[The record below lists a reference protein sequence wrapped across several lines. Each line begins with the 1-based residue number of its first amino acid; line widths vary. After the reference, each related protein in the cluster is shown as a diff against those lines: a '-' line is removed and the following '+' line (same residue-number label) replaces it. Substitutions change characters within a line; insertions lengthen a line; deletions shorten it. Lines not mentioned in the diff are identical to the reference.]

1 MKKLAPIV
9 LIMVL
14 VCSALILNAPN
25 THSSVSALAQEN
37 TDDMTIDSIKFNNG
51 KLKIMHVADTHLKY
65 GMRVDETLWL
75 IGVAC
80 DRENPDIVVLT
91 GDNLFNYDDPNET
104 KKLINQLMTVFNS
117 RNIPVAVTF
126 GNHDSER
133 GSMSRDELLDYY
145 NTFSCSVSKDV
156 KELSGSGTYNVP
168 ILSSEGDKVA
178 FNLWVFDSGDYDEEE
193 RYSAVKEDQIE
204 WYKQTSDLLKA
215 QNDGEKVY
223 SLVFQHII
231 VPEIYDALVKTN
243 SPISAFSYKHIYN
256 KGEYY
261 HLNEENA
268 NSGMLREKPC
278 PGYYNYGQ
286 FDALVEQGDVLA
298 MFVGHDHSNSFSVKH
313 KGIDLVNTLSARYNW
328 PFGSTSFGYR
338 VITVDESDTS
348 TYQTQSVRY
357 DDFID
362 DEFASA
368 YKGVD
373 TFGYK
378 LAHRLAFRAKIRK
391 AYDDFC
397 VKLAEFLT
405 DRKVK
410 F

>member
-80 DRENPDIVVLT
+80 DRENPDMVVLT

-133 GSMSRDELLDYY
+133 GAMSRDELLDYY

-156 KELSGSGTYNVP
+156 KELSGCGTYNVP

-204 WYKQTSDLLKA
+204 WYKQTSNLLQE
-215 QNDGEKVY
+215 QNNGEKVN

-261 HLNEENA
+261 IFTYFAKESSTICSYVYASVSSSFSTSQAFTRLICSSVGTAFAVKLGVGYVAAKFSGTLAHSNA
-268 NSGMLREKPC
+268 N
-278 PGYYNYGQ
+278 
-286 FDALVEQGDVLA
+286 
-298 MFVGHDHSNSFSVKH
+298 
-313 KGIDLVNTLSARYNW
+313 ARYLS
-328 PFGSTSFGYR
+328 G
-338 VITVDESDTS
+338 
-348 TYQTQSVRY
+348 
-357 DDFID
+357 
-362 DEFASA
+362 FALISSMA
-368 YKGVD
+368 S
-373 TFGYK
+373 
-378 LAHRLAFRAKIRK
+378 L
-391 AYDDFC
+391 
-397 VKLAEFLT
+397 
-405 DRKVK
+405 
-410 F
+410 

>member
-1 MKKLAPIV
+1 MKFLFLFTLLFSAATV
-9 LIMVL
+9 LRANDATLTVDP
-14 VCSALILNAPN
+14 SQN
-25 THSSVSALAQEN
+25 TNVSV
-37 TDDMTIDSIKFNNG
+37 NG
-51 KLKIMHVADTHLKY
+51 KNIRLDGELK
-65 GMRVDETLWL
+65 E
-75 IGVAC
+75 IG
-80 DRENPDIVVLT
+80 N
-91 GDNLFNYDDPNET
+91 
-104 KKLINQLMTVFNS
+104 KQLM
-117 RNIPVAVTF
+117 
-126 GNHDSER
+126 
-133 GSMSRDELLDYY
+133 
-145 NTFSCSVSKDV
+145 
-156 KELSGSGTYNVP
+156 
-168 ILSSEGDKVA
+168 A
-178 FNLWVFDSGDYDEEE
+178 F
-193 RYSAVKEDQIE
+193 
-204 WYKQTSDLLKA
+204 
-215 QNDGEKVY
+215 GEKVY

-261 HLNEENA
+261 HLDEENA

>member
-1 MKKLAPIV
+1 
-9 LIMVL
+9 
-14 VCSALILNAPN
+14 
-25 THSSVSALAQEN
+25 
-37 TDDMTIDSIKFNNG
+37 
-51 KLKIMHVADTHLKY
+51 
-65 GMRVDETLWL
+65 
-75 IGVAC
+75 
-80 DRENPDIVVLT
+80 
-91 GDNLFNYDDPNET
+91 
-104 KKLINQLMTVFNS
+104 
-117 RNIPVAVTF
+117 TF

-133 GSMSRDELLDYY
+133 GAMSRDELLDYY

-156 KELSGSGTYNVP
+156 KELSGCGTYNVP

-204 WYKQTSDLLKA
+204 WYKQTSNLLQE
-215 QNDGEKVY
+215 QNNGEKVN

-261 HLNEENA
+261 HLNEENT

-338 VITVDESDTS
+338 IITVDESDTS

-357 DDFID
+357 DDFIN

-378 LAHRLAFRAKIRK
+378 LARRLAFRAKIRK